1 MAQNNNNIE
10 SSISRLNINDI
21 NKSRTPPPP
30 GFDANNHNHGVSS
43 NNVTATIIV
52 DRSNSGTPKSTSYN
66 NLAMALGSGLAESMD
81 DSTGGSGQ
89 HGLTINNA
97 LNNLNGGGQ
106 QQIVRPGSTMSGG
119 IQDISPGRINTP
131 DAYTRQSRHA
141 VGRLMGSGSGGGKR
155 R

>member
-30 GFDANNHNHGVSS
+30 GFDGASS
-43 NNVTATIIV
+43 NNVTSTIIV

-89 HGLTINNA
+89 HGLTTNNA
-97 LNNLNGGGQ
+97 LMNGGGQ

-119 IQDISPGRINTP
+119 IQDMSPGRINTP